1 MPEIELTKAV
11 DEWKRVKPMTLT
23 QTGISDQLR
32 KLQNYRRPEQ
42 AEGIA
47 TAKRVLND
55 VLAYVQ
61 QERRNKHVEKH
72 EKAARWLDDLADALA
87 RENSALNILDGRV
100 RAVAERQRKEEE
112 ARRKLEELR
121 QSWLGKLQSLKLFF
135 EQAERAAVDLEQR
148 ARQHASRASSG
159 AFSMQAQGDLE
170 NELTK
175 LQTERKKTKSRANW
189 DALPQQLRET
199 KIEELTR
206 LFDAIAKI
214 DERIRENSNGLE
226 KSIRTLLE
234 SAAKAS
240 GVRNAR
246 LDTNTIR
253 ILEEALGLRYPQ
265 IDRDSAFKAWRNWA
279 LKNHPDKIVSPD
291 KKESTARFQEVSD
304 AFDKLKKA
312 LDEE

>member
-42 AEGIA
+42 ADGIA

-55 VLAYVQ
+55 VLTYVQ

-100 RAVAERQRKEEE
+100 RAMAERQRKEEE

-135 EQAERAAVDLEQR
+135 EQAERAAVDLQER

-175 LQTERKKTKSRANW
+175 LQTERKKTKSRVNW

-206 LFDAIAKI
+206 LFDAVAKI

-234 SAAKAS
+234 SAAKA
-240 GVRNAR
+240 GGARNER
-246 LDTNTIR
+246 LDAKTTR
-253 ILEEALGLRYPQ
+253 VLEEALGLRYPQ
-265 IDRDSAFKAWRNWA
+265 IDRDSAVKAWRNWA
-279 LKNHPDKIVSPD
+279 VKNHPDKGG
-291 KKESTARFQEVSD
+291 STARFQEVSD
-304 AFDKLKKA
+304 AFDKLKNA
-312 LDEE
+312 LGFV